1 MSPFPYS
8 FVSERISLAL
18 SNTCLSILDNVT
30 TVSLVEGP
38 ASLKMGT
45 MEAQTPSPLIRDHNA
60 AKMCTTIRR

>member
-38 ASLKMGT
+38 ASLKL
-45 MEAQTPSPLIRDHNA
+45 SLIH
-60 AKMCTTIRR
+60 I